1 MHARLKRF
9 FIMITWTHAGS
20 LRILIIVGTFISLVT
35 LIVIIAKPAPKPTD
49 HTYIPEVLISKTA
62 TNLRASETQTTTSST
77 PEPPVRTSG
86 FITAMREF
94 PWDDFSVGAADQE
107 SARVYVSRLIGELV
121 EFDVVEPTVGINQTC
136 MAPPALPDPAKI
148 DCSSFGSAFGD
159 KRDHP
164 AKVAHMIQL
173 GFEVDTLEIHLRE
186 LYDVVDYFFIL
197 ESTRA
202 HLRQVRKPLV
212 WDHIKDQDRFR
223 LFQDKVV
230 HMVIDDIEA
239 LPNAGES
246 TDMWYLE
253 RLQEDSRFNRFLEWN
268 AKNGN
273 LFGDED
279 VIGFGDADE
288 VTWRQNVYNMKHCT
302 FKASSIDIG
311 IWFPMGRTDHAF
323 KPDWTVQGHPYSL
336 GDPTFY
342 SIKSAKAS
350 QAGGHAPNRKR
361 GTSPAFLL
369 GGMHMTRHRYV
380 PFMMLE
386 PLTCTECSVWS
397 SSTLTEL
404 KDLFN
409 AGSVAKLQEYWDRKH
424 TEPFTNRIVPIAS
437 LGAEADALQKI
448 PWFLACNRERY
459 PYWWGEPDT
468 RLD

>member
-1 MHARLKRF
+1 MNTL
-9 FIMITWTHAGS
+9 THAGT
-20 LRILIIVGTFISLVT
+20 LRLLIFVGTFIS
-35 LIVIIAKPAPKPTD
+35 IV
-49 HTYIPEVLISKTA
+49 VLIAVIATPAAQTTEHSYNIPDALSSKFA
-62 TNLRASETQTTTSST
+62 MNLRASEPQATTTAPSPQAARASS
-77 PEPPVRTSG
+77 
-86 FITAMREF
+86 FISAMRDF
-94 PWDDFSVGAADQE
+94 PWDEFPVGAVDQE
-107 SARVYVSRLIGELV
+107 SSKAFISRLIGELV
-121 EFDVVEPTVGINQTC
+121 KFDEVEPVVPVNQTC
-136 MAPPALPDPAKI
+136 MAPPPLPDPAQI
-148 DCSSFGSAFGD
+148 DCSASPSAFGE
-159 KRDHP
+159 KRGRP

-202 HLRQVRKPLV
+202 HLHQVRKPLV

-230 HMVIDDIEA
+230 HMVIDDVEA
-239 LPNAGES
+239 LPNSGES
-246 TDMWYLE
+246 GSDMWYLE
-253 RLQEDSRFNRFLEWN
+253 RLQEESRFTKFMEWN

-288 VTWRQNVYNMKHCT
+288 VAWRENVHYMKHCM

-311 IWFPMGRTDHAF
+311 IWFPMGRLDHAF
-323 KPDWTVQGHPYSL
+323 KPDWTVPGHPYSL

-342 SIKSAKAS
+342 SIKAAKAA
-350 QAGGHAPNRKR
+350 QASGHAPNRKR
-361 GTSPAFLL
+361 GTSGTFLL

-386 PLTCTECSVWS
+386 TLTCTECSVWS
-397 SSTLTEL
+397 ASTLSEL
-404 KDLFN
+404 KDLFK
-409 AGSVAKLQEYWDRKH
+409 AGSVAKLQEYWDKKH
-424 TEPFTNRIVPIAS
+424 SDPFVNRVVPISS
-437 LGAEADALQKI
+437 LGAEAQALQKI
-448 PWFLACNRERY
+448 PWFLACNRNRY